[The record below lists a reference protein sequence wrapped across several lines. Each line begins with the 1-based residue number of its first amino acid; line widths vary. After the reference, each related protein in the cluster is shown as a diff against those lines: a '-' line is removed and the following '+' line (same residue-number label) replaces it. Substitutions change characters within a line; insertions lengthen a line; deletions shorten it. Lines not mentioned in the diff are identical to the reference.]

1 GGRGGVAGGDEQPVQ
16 AAPPDCAA
24 AARLHR
30 QDGRAYCE
38 RLDDRVRKVLP
49 ARREDRRVGRA
60 EELYDTLPRLR
71 SDELDAVG
79 DAELA
84 RAPLERRTIRAFACD
99 DETHTVGARNGLERA
114 IERLLRGQ
122 PACERERVSVSS
134 HIWKLAERR
143 HRVRQHAD
151 ALARDAPRQ
160 SERTQIGARREH
172 VGRTAQLDVAREP
185 EQPARRAAAPPL
197 ALLPVA

>member
-84 RAPLERRTIRAFACD
+84 RPPLERRPIRAFAREY
-99 DETHTVGARNGLERA
+99 ETHPAGAATALER
-114 IERLLRGQ
+114 
-122 PACERERVSVSS
+122 PT
-134 HIWKLAERR
+134 RR
-143 HRVRQHAD
+143 H
-151 ALARDAPRQ
+151 L
-160 SERTQIGARREH
+160 
-172 VGRTAQLDVAREP
+172 
-185 EQPARRAAAPPL
+185 
-197 ALLPVA
+197 